1 MCSIFYEKGVA
12 QFNRFSFFFRVHLG
26 AYMSNSS
33 GGSHVSMMVLQSGSA
48 RVAHS
53 GARCRLTLAQ
63 L

>member
-12 QFNRFSFFFRVHLG
+12 QFNRFSFFFRVHLF

-33 GGSHVSMMVLQSGSA
+33 GGSHVSMVVLQSGSA

-53 GARCRLTLAQ
+53 GARC
-63 L
+63 